1 MDLFFQGGAGD
12 LFLSEDSSAEERIK
26 SLLGDA
32 ADRGRRRIV
41 RRPLGSGGYGSQA
54 LVFAE
59 RDRDGG
65 SSSPGG
71 DPLSELLAHL
81 AASRKSGDPAR
92 AREAAAGLGGGG
104 LGGLAQIAA
113 EESQRR
119 GLRLN
124 LPEANSAATVE
135 RRHLRAR
142 FVQELVVSA
151 MVDEPTIGETLGGVA
166 KASAGESL
174 TTN

>member
-65 SSSPGG
+65 

-124 LPEANSAATVE
+124 LPEANSAAAVE

-151 MVDEPTIGETLGGVA
+151 MVDEPTIGETLGGAVGA
-166 KASAGESL
+166 RAAERAID
-174 TTN
+174 

>member
-92 AREAAAGLGGGG
+92 AREAAAGLGGG

-124 LPEANSAATVE
+124 LPEANSAAAVE

-166 KASAGESL
+166 KASAVESL